1 MRTSPRHIILKL
13 SKVRDKNC
21 HREERILKA
30 ARETKFTSYK
40 VTNFPEAISRL
51 LSSYLIVQERVGLRR
66 YSFPGK
72 QNLKEF
78 ITPRLASPE
87 ILSGIL

>member
-30 ARETKFTSYK
+30 ARETKFTSNK
-40 VTNFPEAISRL
+40 VTSLRL
-51 LSSYLIVQERVGLRR
+51 SADSSADILQFRR
-66 YSFPGK
+66 
-72 QNLKEF
+72 EWD
-78 ITPRLASPE
+78 
-87 ILSGIL
+87 